1 MAKPVIIKVKYN
13 KITHPEI
20 KIGDVWEIPS
30 GTKRKNTHRYKIK
43 KIEDIDDTFGRV
55 YLEDLGLKLVK

>member
-30 GTKRKNTHRYKIK
+30 GTKRKNTDGRFRIK
-43 KIEDIDDTFGRV
+43 VGEIT
-55 YLEDLGLKLVK
+55 